1 MTLGQYVRQ
10 YREEH
15 NLSQRKF
22 AELCGLSNAYISIL
36 EDGKSPK
43 TGKDLIPKLDSLL
56 RIANAMNITL
66 DDLFDVIDDM
76 EVDISTVSKA
86 QKLAAPKIQL
96 VTVDINEGK
105 INTALSQKEM
115 QMLELFR
122 LLTEEEQEHVL
133 QTAKMIAKQ

>member
-22 AELCGLSNAYISIL
+22 AEMCGLSNAYISIL

-43 TGKDLIPKLDSLL
+43 TGKDLIPKIDSLL

-66 DDLFDVIDDM
+66 NDLFDVIDDM

-96 VTVDINEGK
+96 VTDNINEGK
-105 INTALSQKEM
+105 INTPVTQKEM

-122 LLTEEEQEHVL
+122 LLTDEEQEHVL

>member
-22 AELCGLSNAYISIL
+22 AEMCGLSNAYISIL

-56 RIANAMNITL
+56 RIANAMGVTL
-66 DDLFDVIDDM
+66 DTLFDEIDDM
-76 EVDISTVSKA
+76 DVDISAISKA
-86 QKLAAPKIQL
+86 KKLASPKIEL
-96 VTVDINEGK
+96 VTVNVNEGK
-105 INTALSQKEM
+105 INTALTQKEM

>member
-22 AELCGLSNAYISIL
+22 AEMCGLSNAYISIL

-56 RIANAMNITL
+56 RIANAMGVTL
-66 DDLFDVIDDM
+66 DTLFDEIDDM
-76 EVDISTVSKA
+76 DVDISAISKA
-86 QKLAAPKIQL
+86 KKLASPKIEL

-105 INTALSQKEM
+105 INTPVTQKEM

-133 QTAKMIAKQ
+133 QTAKMIATQ

>member
-22 AELCGLSNAYISIL
+22 AEMCGLSNAYISIL

-43 TGKDLIPKLDSLL
+43 TGKDLIPKIDSLL

-96 VTVDINEGK
+96 VTTNINEGK
-105 INTALSQKEM
+105 INTPVTQKEM

>member
-10 YREEH
+10 FREEN

-43 TGKDLIPKLDSLL
+43 TGKDLIPKIDSLL
-56 RIANAMNITL
+56 RIANAMGITL
-66 DDLFDVIDDM
+66 DDLFDAIDDM

-86 QKLAAPKIQL
+86 QKLAAPKIQIF
-96 VTVDINEGK
+96 TVNNDEGK
-105 INTALSQKEM
+105 IKTDLTQKEM